1 MILMLPSLPRLPRK
15 LSARCVTRCAAA
27 VLLAVTAGCVG
38 AARLETAPSDQRPA
52 APIPSPRVAGPSY
65 AFVNGQWFT
74 GVGFRRVTLY
84 AVNGVFEDRRP
95 ARIDSTIDLAGG
107 FVIPPFGDAHT
118 HNLDAPSNVAPLRE
132 AYVREGTFYVQVLGN
147 SRSRAD
153 QARAQFNRP
162 CALDVAYAN
171 GGLTSTLGHPFLAFE
186 PFAMGLNNPREWRAH
201 AAEIRKSRLLENDGY
216 WFIDTESDLGERWP
230 RILAGRPDLLKLFL
244 LDASESPPLPVDT
257 GLPPRHGLKPSLVPE
272 IVRRAHGAGLRVAAH
287 VETAKDFEI
296 ALGAGVDIFA
306 HLPGYAMDLDERA
319 DVRVISEAAARL
331 AGEREVVMAPTVN
344 LGLAA
349 RGADSAATVE
359 RRRELQRRNLS
370 LLMRHGVRVVVG
382 SDWYGRTAW
391 LEIEALRAL
400 GLWDN
405 LGLLR
410 LWAEATPQA
419 IFPRRRLGRLEP
431 GYEAS
436 FLVLADD
443 PLRRLEALRDIRLR
457 VKQGCLVPAP
467 TR

>member
-1 MILMLPSLPRLPRK
+1 
-15 LSARCVTRCAAA
+15 
-27 VLLAVTAGCVG
+27 
-38 AARLETAPSDQRPA
+38 
-52 APIPSPRVAGPSY
+52 
-65 AFVNGQWFT
+65 
-74 GVGFRRVTLY
+74 
-84 AVNGVFEDRRP
+84 
-95 ARIDSTIDLAGG
+95 
-107 FVIPPFGDAHT
+107 
-118 HNLDAPSNVAPLRE
+118 
-132 AYVREGTFYVQVLGN
+132 
-147 SRSRAD
+147 
-153 QARAQFNRP
+153 
-162 CALDVAYAN
+162 
-171 GGLTSTLGHPFLAFE
+171 
-186 PFAMGLNNPREWRAH
+186 MGLNNPREWTAH
-201 AAEIRKSRLLENDGY
+201 AAEFRKSRLRENDGY
-216 WFIDTESDLGERWP
+216 WFIDTEADLGEKWP
-230 RILAGRPDLLKLFL
+230 RILAGHPDLIKVFLFN
-244 LDASESPPLPVDT
+244 ASESPPSRADT
-257 GLPPRHGLKPSLVPE
+257 GLPSREPGLKPSLVPE

-296 ALGAGVDIFA
+296 AVGAGVDIFA
-306 HLPGYAMDLDERA
+306 HLPGYAMDWEEPA
-319 DVRVISEAAARL
+319 DLRVISEAAARL
-331 AGEREVVMAPTVN
+331 AGERHVVVAPTVN

-349 RGADSAATVE
+349 RGPDSAATVE
-359 RRRELQRRNLS
+359 RRRDVQRRNLA
-370 LLMRHGVRVVVG
+370 LLMRHGVRVTVG

-391 LEIEALRAL
+391 GEIEALRAL